1 MKWSR
6 EKKCS
11 EQCVK
16 CGGKR
21 PRIYWKWFENFDVIF
36 HVTPGV
42 VDNLCVTLKQSG
54 EVNEIR
60 SAFTTQPKIYDGAF
74 LRK

>member
-6 EKKCS
+6 EKS
-11 EQCVK
+11 VVNNA
-16 CGGKR
+16 
-21 PRIYWKWFENFDVIF
+21 WKLLENLYVIF

-60 SAFTTQPKIYDGAF
+60 RAFTIQPKICDGAF